1 MWLSH
6 MNGGV
11 SRVFPAV
18 RDTTNKVALFVEAS
32 IVEDDITVS
41 AVSITCVVVP
51 DWSG

>member
-11 SRVFPAV
+11 FGVFPAV
-18 RDTTNKVALFVEAS
+18 RDAANKVALFVEAS